1 MSTIGP
7 TYPFQMFVSQAEV
20 RLVADKT
27 ANASTATIMSDQHRV
42 ESAQEIEA
50 SVAKAFSVDFVT

>member
-1 MSTIGP
+1 MNTIGP
-7 TYPFQMFVSQAEV
+7 TYPTHIIVTQAEV

-27 ANASTATIMSDQHRV
+27 ANANNATIMSDQHRL

-50 SVAKAFSVDFVT
+50 SEAKASSVDFVS

>member
-1 MSTIGP
+1 MSTKSP

>member
-1 MSTIGP
+1 MSIIGP
-7 TYPFQMFVSQAEV
+7 TYPAHVIVSQAEV

-27 ANASTATIMSDQHRV
+27 ANANAATIMSDQHRL

-50 SVAKAFSVDFVT
+50 SEAKATSVDFVS